1 MPNGGNGLKTKVAI
15 IGSGNIGMDLMFK
28 VNKSPVLEMGLL
40 TGLDND
46 SPRLAMAEKMG
57 VPVSNKGIDA
67 IIESPE
73 CCEIVFD
80 ATTAKAHL
88 NHGPVL
94 EKLGKRTIDLT
105 PAAIGLQVV
114 PVINLE
120 EGLKTKNVNLISC
133 GGQAVLGLVW
143 AINRISRVVYAEVIN
158 ASASKGVG
166 MGTRKN
172 IDEYTEVTTECLMT
186 VAGAKSGKAIIVI
199 NPAEPPIT
207 MHNTVF
213 AVVEKLDEE
222 NAKEIEAS
230 LLQIIKDIQGYVPGY
245 RMAAAPQMDYE
256 NKMVTVMVEIQG
268 AGDYLPPYSGNLD
281 IINQAAI
288 AIAEGYAAQLRM
300 EDIKQ

>member
-1 MPNGGNGLKTKVAI
+1 MKTKVAI
-15 IGSGNIGMDLMFK
+15 IGSGNIGMDLMYK
-28 VNKSPVLEMGLL
+28 VRKNPALEMGMLV
-40 TGLDND
+40 GLDND
-46 SPRLAMAEKMG
+46 SPRLAMAAELG
-57 VPVSNKGIDA
+57 IPVSKQGIQA
-67 IIESPE
+67 IVDNPDS
-73 CCEIVFD
+73 CEIVFD

-88 NHGPVL
+88 VHGPIL

-120 EGLKTKNVNLISC
+120 EGLKTSNVNLISC

-143 AINRISRVVYAEVIN
+143 AINKVSPVTYAEVIN
-158 ASASKGVG
+158 ASASRGVG

-199 NPAEPPIT
+199 NPAEPPII

-213 AVVEKLDEE
+213 AVVEALDER
-222 NAKEIEAS
+222 NAKEIAAS
-230 LLQIIKDIQGYVPGY
+230 LLDVIKQIQGYVPGY
-245 RMAAAPQMDYE
+245 RMTAAPQFDYE
-256 NKMVTVMVEIQG
+256 RKLVTVMVEIQG

-288 AIAEGYAAQLRM
+288 TIAEGYAAQLRR
-300 EDIKQ
+300 ENGAS